1 MLLLH
6 NFLILCF
13 GLAILI
19 WGADRFVAQ
28 SSIIAKRIG
37 VSDLI
42 IGLTLVAFGTSAP
55 EIFIGISGIFN
66 ESAALSLGTVMGSN
80 ISNIALIFGIACF
93 SLRRKITDSLI
104 NLLPFVISVA
114 WLGIALFNGKIN
126 HIEAIVFI
134 GILGLFLFTL
144 FKSNDLN
151 EENIQNQASSIFK
164 DIFWLAIGLIGL
176 IFGSHL
182 SVTHAENIAVI
193 LGVPEMIIGLTILA
207 LGTSLPELAA
217 SVAALVKK
225 KAQMVVGNIIGSN
238 IFNLVFVVP
247 MIGFFSTLTLEDTIF
262 VRDFLVLALLST
274 AFLAAIIVL
283 KFSSFKGWVM
293 KFFGLTF
300 VSSYIAY
307 IMLLSGLI

>member
-66 ESAALSLGTVMGSN
+66 ESAALSLGTVIGSN

-93 SLRRKITDSLI
+93 SLRKQITDSLI
-104 NLLPFVISVA
+104 NLLPFVISVM

-151 EENIQNQASSIFK
+151 EESIQNQASSIYK
-164 DIFWLAIGLIGL
+164 DTFWLAIGLIGL

-217 SVAALVKK
+217 SIAALVKK

-274 AFLAAIIVL
+274 AFLAAIMVL
-283 KFSSFKGWVM
+283 KFTSFKGWVM

-307 IMLLSGLI
+307 IMLLSRLI

>member
-66 ESAALSLGTVMGSN
+66 ESAALSLGTVIGSN

-93 SLRRKITDSLI
+93 SLRKQITDSLI
-104 NLLPFVISVA
+104 NLLPFVISVV

-151 EENIQNQASSIFK
+151 EENIQNQASSIYK
-164 DIFWLAIGLIGL
+164 DILWLTIGLIGL

-182 SVTHAENIAVI
+182 SVTHAENIALI

-262 VRDFLVLALLST
+262 VRDFLVLALLSA
-274 AFLAAIIVL
+274 AFLAAIMVL
-283 KFSSFKGWVM
+283 KFASFKGWVM

-300 VSSYIAY
+300 VGSYIAY

>member
-1 MLLLH
+1 M
-6 NFLILCF
+6 
-13 GLAILI
+13 
-19 WGADRFVAQ
+19 
-28 SSIIAKRIG
+28 
-37 VSDLI
+37 
-42 IGLTLVAFGTSAP
+42 
-55 EIFIGISGIFN
+55 
-66 ESAALSLGTVMGSN
+66 
-80 ISNIALIFGIACF
+80 
-93 SLRRKITDSLI
+93 
-104 NLLPFVISVA
+104 ISVV

-164 DIFWLAIGLIGL
+164 DIFWLSIGLIGL

-247 MIGFFSTLTLEDTIF
+247 MIGFFSTLTMEDTIF

-274 AFLAAIIVL
+274 AFIAAIMVL
-283 KFSSFKGWVM
+283 KFTAFKRWVM

-300 VSSYIAY
+300 VGSYIAY

>member
-28 SSIIAKRIG
+28 SSIVAKRIG

-164 DIFWLAIGLIGL
+164 DIFWLSIGLIGL

-274 AFLAAIIVL
+274 TFLVAIIVL
-283 KFSSFKGWVM
+283 KFAAFKGWLM
-293 KFFGLTF
+293 KIFGLTF

>member
-28 SSIIAKRIG
+28 SSIIARRIG

-93 SLRRKITDSLI
+93 SLRKKITDSLI
-104 NLLPFVISVA
+104 NLLPFVISVV

-144 FKSNDLN
+144 FKSNDFN
-151 EENIQNQASSIFK
+151 EKNIQNQTSSIFK
-164 DIFWLAIGLIGL
+164 DIFWLSIGLIGL

-247 MIGFFSTLTLEDTIF
+247 MIGFFSTLTLEDTVF

-274 AFLAAIIVL
+274 TFLAAIIVF

>member
-66 ESAALSLGTVMGSN
+66 ESAALSLGTVIGSN

-93 SLRRKITDSLI
+93 SLRKQITDSLI
-104 NLLPFVISVA
+104 NLLPFVISVV
-114 WLGIALFNGKIN
+114 WLGVALFNGKIN
-126 HIEAIVFI
+126 YIEAIVFI

-182 SVTHAENIAVI
+182 SVTHAENIALI

-262 VRDFLVLALLST
+262 VRDFLVLALLSA
-274 AFLAAIIVL
+274 AFLAAIMVL
-283 KFSSFKGWVM
+283 KFASFKGWVM

-300 VSSYIAY
+300 VGSYIAY

>member
-66 ESAALSLGTVMGSN
+66 ESAALSLGTVIGSN

-93 SLRRKITDSLI
+93 SLRKQITDSLI
-104 NLLPFVISVA
+104 NLLPFVISVV

-151 EENIQNQASSIFK
+151 EENIQNQVSSIFK
-164 DIFWLAIGLIGL
+164 DIFWLSIGLIGL

>member
-66 ESAALSLGTVMGSN
+66 ESAALSLGTVIGSN

-93 SLRRKITDSLI
+93 SLRKQITDSLV
-104 NLLPFVISVA
+104 NLLPFVISVV

-151 EENIQNQASSIFK
+151 EENIPNQVSSIFT
-164 DIFWLAIGLIGL
+164 DIFWLSIGLVGL

-182 SVTHAENIAVI
+182 SVTHAENIALI

-262 VRDFLVLALLST
+262 VRDFLVLALLSA
-274 AFLAAIIVL
+274 AFLAAIMVL
-283 KFSSFKGWVM
+283 KFASFKGWVM

-300 VSSYIAY
+300 VGSYIAY
-307 IMLLSGLI
+307 IMLLSRLI

>member
-66 ESAALSLGTVMGSN
+66 ESAALSLGTVIGSN

-93 SLRRKITDSLI
+93 SLKRQITDSLI
-104 NLLPFVISVA
+104 NLLPFVISVV

-126 HIEAIVFI
+126 HIEAVVFI

-151 EENIQNQASSIFK
+151 EENIQKQASSISN
-164 DIFWLAIGLIGL
+164 DILWLTIGLIGL
-176 IFGSHL
+176 ILGSHL
-182 SVTHAENIAVI
+182 SVTHAENIAII

-274 AFLAAIIVL
+274 AFIAAIMVL
-283 KFSSFKGWVM
+283 KFATFKGWVM

-300 VSSYIAY
+300 VGSYIAY

>member
-1 MLLLH
+1 MLLLQ

-19 WGADRFVAQ
+19 WGADKFVAQ
-28 SSIIAKRIG
+28 SSVFAKRIG

-66 ESAALSLGTVMGSN
+66 ESAALSLGTVIGSN

-93 SLRRKITDSLI
+93 SLRKQIADSLI
-104 NLLPFVISVA
+104 NLLPFVISFI
-114 WLGIALFNGKIN
+114 WLGFALFNGKIN
-126 HIEAIVFI
+126 QFEAIVFI

-144 FKSNDLN
+144 FKSNDLK

-164 DIFWLAIGLIGL
+164 EMLGLTIGLIGL

-182 SVTHAENIAVI
+182 CVNHAENIAVI
-193 LGVPEMIIGLTILA
+193 LGVPEIIIGLTILA

-217 SVAALVKK
+217 SIAALVKK

-247 MIGFFSTLTLEDTIF
+247 MIGFFSALTIEDTVF
-262 VRDFLVLALLST
+262 ERDFLVLALLST
-274 AFLAAIIVL
+274 AFLVAIMLL
-283 KFSSFKGWVM
+283 KFAPFKGWVM
-293 KFFGLTF
+293 KLFGLTF

-307 IMLLSGLI
+307 IINLSGLI

>member
-1 MLLLH
+1 
-6 NFLILCF
+6 
-13 GLAILI
+13 
-19 WGADRFVAQ
+19 
-28 SSIIAKRIG
+28 
-37 VSDLI
+37 
-42 IGLTLVAFGTSAP
+42 
-55 EIFIGISGIFN
+55 
-66 ESAALSLGTVMGSN
+66 MGSN

-164 DIFWLAIGLIGL
+164 DIFWLTIGLIGL

-262 VRDFLVLALLST
+262 VRDFLVLALLSA
-274 AFLAAIIVL
+274 AFLAAIMML
-283 KFSSFKGWVM
+283 KFASFKGWVM

-300 VSSYIAY
+300 VGSYIAY

>member
-66 ESAALSLGTVMGSN
+66 ESAALSLGTVIGSN

-93 SLRRKITDSLI
+93 SLKKQITDSLI
-104 NLLPFVISVA
+104 NLLPFVISVV

-126 HIEAIVFI
+126 HVEAIVFI

-151 EENIQNQASSIFK
+151 EENIQNQASSIYK
-164 DIFWLAIGLIGL
+164 DILWLTIGLIGL

-182 SVTHAENIAVI
+182 SVTHAENIALI

-262 VRDFLVLALLST
+262 VRDFLVLALLSA
-274 AFLAAIIVL
+274 AFLAAIMVL
-283 KFSSFKGWVM
+283 KFASFKGWIM

-300 VSSYIAY
+300 VGSYIAY

>member
-66 ESAALSLGTVMGSN
+66 ESAALSLGTVIGSN

-93 SLRRKITDSLI
+93 SLRKQITDSLI
-104 NLLPFVISVA
+104 NLLPFVISVV

-151 EENIQNQASSIFK
+151 EENIQNQASSIYK
-164 DIFWLAIGLIGL
+164 DILWLTIGLIGL

-182 SVTHAENIAVI
+182 SVTHAENIALI

-262 VRDFLVLALLST
+262 VRDFLVLALLSA
-274 AFLAAIIVL
+274 AFLAAIMVL
-283 KFSSFKGWVM
+283 KFASFKGWLM

-300 VSSYIAY
+300 VGSYIAY

>member
-66 ESAALSLGTVMGSN
+66 ESAALSLGTVIGSN

-93 SLRRKITDSLI
+93 SLRKQITDSLV
-104 NLLPFVISVA
+104 NLLPFVISVV

-182 SVTHAENIAVI
+182 SVTHAENIALI

-262 VRDFLVLALLST
+262 VRDFLVLALLSA
-274 AFLAAIIVL
+274 AFLAAIMVL
-283 KFSSFKGWVM
+283 KFASFKGWVM

-300 VSSYIAY
+300 VGSYIAY

>member
-66 ESAALSLGTVMGSN
+66 ESAALSLGTVIGSN

-93 SLRRKITDSLI
+93 SLRKQITDSLI
-104 NLLPFVISVA
+104 NLLPFVISVV

-126 HIEAIVFI
+126 YIEAIVFI

-182 SVTHAENIAVI
+182 SVTHAENIALI

-262 VRDFLVLALLST
+262 VRDFLVLALLSA
-274 AFLAAIIVL
+274 AFLAAIMVL
-283 KFSSFKGWVM
+283 KFASFKGWVM

-300 VSSYIAY
+300 VGSYIAY
-307 IMLLSGLI
+307 IMLLSRLI

>member
-66 ESAALSLGTVMGSN
+66 ESAALSLGTVIGSN

-93 SLRRKITDSLI
+93 SLKRQITDSLI
-104 NLLPFVISVA
+104 NLLPFVISVV

-126 HIEAIVFI
+126 HIEAVVFI

-151 EENIQNQASSIFK
+151 EENIQKQASSISK
-164 DIFWLAIGLIGL
+164 DILWLTIGLIGL
-176 IFGSHL
+176 ILGSHL
-182 SVTHAENIAVI
+182 SVTHAENIAII

-262 VRDFLVLALLST
+262 MRDFLVLALLST
-274 AFLAAIIVL
+274 AFLAAIMVL
-283 KFSSFKGWVM
+283 KFASFKGWVM

-300 VSSYIAY
+300 VGSYIAY